1 MVPVVQ
7 CLFAEALAGTEVSNE
22 KNNKKGK
29 DPTLRNA
36 KPGQPRYRS
45 QVSWHKMPVRDCTD
59 SPVVHTHPTLHFA

>member
-1 MVPVVQ
+1 MKK
-7 CLFAEALAGTEVSNE
+7 
-22 KNNKKGK
+22 KNKKQQQKKGK